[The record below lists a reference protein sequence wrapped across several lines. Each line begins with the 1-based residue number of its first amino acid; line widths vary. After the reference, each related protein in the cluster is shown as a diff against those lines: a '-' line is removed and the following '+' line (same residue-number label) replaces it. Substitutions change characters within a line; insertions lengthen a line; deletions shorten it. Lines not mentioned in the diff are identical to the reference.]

1 MKGFLELYSKDG
13 TLFFVQIDHLTGELL
28 GHIIDCFYEAGAK
41 NVQIVNS
48 ITKKNR
54 PAYLLFIDGTKAD
67 AAKIEQIIVE
77 ECGSSGW
84 HRIETCHRHTR
95 VSVLT
100 REIKV
105 RTAKSVYN
113 FTARGKVIDEDV
125 KNIRPEYD
133 DCLKLKELLWEK
145 EGTAFPLR
153 QLQKDLAELLR
164 NEREELI
171 L

>member
-1 MKGFLELYSKDG
+1 MEIFSKEG

-48 ITKKNR
+48 VTKKNR
-54 PAYLLFIDGTKAD
+54 PAYLIFIDGTKAD
-67 AAKIEQIIVE
+67 AAKIERVIVD

-84 HRIETCHRHTR
+84 HKIETCHRHTR
-95 VSVLT
+95 VSILT
-100 REIKV
+100 REIKI
-105 RTAKSVYN
+105 RTDKGVYD
-113 FTARGKVIDEDV
+113 FTVRGKVIGEDV

-133 DCLKLKELLWEK
+133 DCVKLKELLREK
-145 EGTAFPLR
+145 EGTHFPVR
-153 QLQKDLAELLR
+153 RLQMELTELFH
-164 NEREELI
+164 NDKEELI

>member
-1 MKGFLELYSKDG
+1 MELYSKDG

-67 AAKIEQIIVE
+67 AAKIEQIIVD

-95 VSVLT
+95 VSILT
-100 REIKV
+100 KEIKV
-105 RTAKSVYN
+105 RTEKSVYD
-113 FTARGKVIDEDV
+113 FTIRGKVIDEDI

-133 DCLKLKELLWEK
+133 DCVKLKEMLREK
-145 EGTAFPLR
+145 EGTAFPVR
-153 QLQKDLAELLR
+153 QLQMELAEVLR
-164 NEREELI
+164 SEKEELA
-171 L
+171 LN

>member
-1 MKGFLELYSKDG
+1 MNGFLELYSKDG
-13 TLFFVQIDHLTGELL
+13 KLFFVQIDHLTGELL

-48 ITKKNR
+48 MTKKNR
-54 PAYLLFIDGTKAD
+54 PSYLIFIDGTKAE
-67 AAKIEQIIVE
+67 AAEIERVILE

-84 HRIETCHRHTR
+84 HRIDTCHRHTK

-105 RTAKSVYN
+105 RTEKGAYD
-113 FTARGKVIDEDV
+113 FTARGKVIHGDA

-133 DCLKLKELLWEK
+133 DCVKLKELLREK
-145 EGTAFPLR
+145 EGRAFSVR
-153 QLQKDLAELLR
+153 RLQMELAELFR
-164 NEREELI
+164 NEKQELI